1 VRILYHHRIASKDG
15 QYVHIEEI
23 VSSLKSLGHEIIMVE
38 PASISD
44 KNFGE
49 SSSFVRTIR
58 DYMPG
63 LFHELLE
70 FGYCFF
76 DFFKLLIVIIKT
88 KPDCIYER
96 YNLFFPSG
104 IWAKKI
110 FRLPFVLEV
119 NAPLYYERDKN
130 EGISAKQLA
139 SWSERYVWC
148 SADHV
153 LPVTKVLASMVKEKN
168 VEENKITVIPNAV
181 NKTRFP
187 WPTLNAIDIIREYQL
202 DDKLVL
208 GFTGF
213 VRDWHGLDKVIEGIS
228 FHKDKNWHLLIVG
241 DGPVREKLQQQAED
255 LDVLDRVTITGVV
268 SRERMPKYISVFDI
282 ALQPDVVSY
291 ASPLKLFEY
300 MASGKAI
307 LAPMRN
313 NIMEILTDG
322 EDCLFFDPERKGDFI
337 AKLEQLCQSPE
348 TIKQLGKSALETV
361 DKKRLYWLENAK
373 KIMSVFDELNNTLY

>member
-1 VRILYHHRIASKDG
+1 MRILYHHRIASKDG

-38 PASISD
+38 PSSINN
-44 KNFGE
+44 KQFGQ
-49 SSSFVRTIR
+49 SSSFVKTIR
-58 DYMPG
+58 DYFPG
-63 LFHELLE
+63 LFHEWLE

-76 DFFKLLIVIIKT
+76 DFFKLITVIIKT

-110 FRLPFVLEV
+110 FRLPFILEV
-119 NAPLYYERDKN
+119 NAPLYNERNKN

-139 SWSERYVWC
+139 LWSERYVWR
-148 SADHV
+148 SADHI
-153 LPVTKVLASMVKEKN
+153 LPVTKVLMGMIKEKN
-168 VEENKITVIPNAV
+168 VEEKKITVIPNGV
-181 NKTRFP
+181 NKTRFSCSTP
-187 WPTLNAIDIIREYQL
+187 NANDIKRKYQL
-202 DDKLVL
+202 NNKLVL

-213 VRDWHGLDKVIEGIS
+213 IRDWHRLDKVIEAIS
-228 FHKDKNWHLLIVG
+228 FHKDKNWHLFIVG
-241 DGPVREKLQQQAED
+241 DGPVREELQQQAKE
-255 LDVLDRVTITGVV
+255 LNITNRVTITGVV
-268 SRERMPKYISVFDI
+268 SREYIPKYLSTFDI

-313 NIMEILTDG
+313 NIMEILTDR
-322 EDCLFFDPERKGDFI
+322 EDCIFFDPEKKGDFI
-337 AKLEQLCQSPE
+337 SKLEQLSQSQGK
-348 TIKQLGKSALETV
+348 IKQLGTAALETLE
-361 DKKRLYWLENAK
+361 KKKLFWLENAK
-373 KIMSVFDELNNTLY
+373 KIISVFDGLNNML